1 MHTGLFGSPLDVT
14 RSISPRE
21 EKCGSCCIHFVSV
34 MSTVVLVCMFRFSVM
49 FWRMRVRIRRIF
61 DIYICIYMCMNTYM
75 FISPVLYYKGVP
87 PYVVVPCNRNCLLG
101 FGYVNILNWRFEFG
115 LPQKA
120 GIFEPDN
127 TRSGRLRAE
136 AVLLDKVNFFADR
149 AGQQGDPQEPSPELN
164 NDVASAETELDS
176 WQKISVDM
184 SSVPEEQTVEDHV
197 TTDSSD
203 SSDAEPGWA
212 PVVGHYTIEVPSDKK
227 LWLNKNSKMFH
238 MSHMEHVRVLL
249 CGRRVGQSFI
259 QHSGLVRY
267 DSAKCR
273 QCFRLKDS

>member
-1 MHTGLFGSPLDVT
+1 MALVYSRD
-14 RSISPRE
+14 SISRPLALLA
-21 EKCGSCCIHFVSV
+21 H
-34 MSTVVLVCMFRFSVM
+34 VLME
-49 FWRMRVRIRRIF
+49 IR
-61 DIYICIYMCMNTYM
+61 
-75 FISPVLYYKGVP
+75 
-87 PYVVVPCNRNCLLG
+87 
-101 FGYVNILNWRFEFG
+101 
-115 LPQKA
+115 A

-203 SSDAEPGWA
+203 
-212 PVVGHYTIEVPSDKK
+212 
-227 LWLNKNSKMFH
+227 
-238 MSHMEHVRVLL
+238 LL
-249 CGRRVGQSFI
+249 R
-259 QHSGLVRY
+259 
-267 DSAKCR
+267 CR
-273 QCFRLKDS
+273 TRMGTSCRSLHHRGA

>member
-1 MHTGLFGSPLDVT
+1 MKMALVYSRD
-14 RSISPRE
+14 SISRPLALLA
-21 EKCGSCCIHFVSV
+21 H
-34 MSTVVLVCMFRFSVM
+34 VLME
-49 FWRMRVRIRRIF
+49 IR
-61 DIYICIYMCMNTYM
+61 T
-75 FISPVLYYKGVP
+75 
-87 PYVVVPCNRNCLLG
+87 
-101 FGYVNILNWRFEFG
+101 
-115 LPQKA
+115 

-136 AVLLDKVNFFADR
+136 AVSLDKAHFFADR
-149 AGQQGDPQEPSPELN
+149 AGQQVNQQEPSPELN
-164 NDVASAETELDS
+164 NDSDAAETDLGS

-184 SSVPEEQTVEDHV
+184 SNVPEEQTVEDHV

-203 SSDAEPGWA
+203 SSGPETGWA

-238 MSHMEHVRVLL
+238 LSHLEYVRVLL

-259 QHSGLVRY
+259 QHSGHVRY